1 MILKDKYYIRILA
14 VIFSIV
20 NIIFYILYIIYKCCC
35 LTNIFRIDCIYSKKF
50 DKILIGLVKYNQKE
64 YINTFEYQ
72 KDNISNFILEEED
85 YKKSYF
91 NLKVVFKNNKSQQK
105 FAL

>member
-1 MILKDKYYIRILA
+1 
-14 VIFSIV
+14 
-20 NIIFYILYIIYKCCC
+20 
-35 LTNIFRIDCIYSKKF
+35 
-50 DKILIGLVKYNQKE
+50 LIGLVKYNQKE